1 MTNRY
6 YIMSAYKPLPRI
18 YSSLFYI
25 LISLQFIITSEWYNL
40 QSSSISVVYAHE
52 EVENNNNDED
62 ERILQNS
69 NNICKQS
76 SLQTPSST
84 KTINQVLNYLDDH
97 RLQIEE
103 SIFIR
108 YTNHHQNETVPTT
121 QFTYKD
127 FRSSLEWMATVGVDK
142 GNGEKWKFYMGPEN
156 CNGDG
161 WHIGLAN
168 VATFLSQSM
177 SLVILNDTW

>member
-1 MTNRY
+1 
-6 YIMSAYKPLPRI
+6 MSSFKPPLRI

-25 LISLQFIITSEWYNL
+25 LISLQCIITSEWYTL
-40 QSSSISVVYAHE
+40 QSSTAKVYAHE
-52 EVENNNNDED
+52 EEDIENNNNNED

-69 NNICKQS
+69 NVCKQS

-121 QFTYKD
+121 QFIYKD
-127 FRSSLEWMATVGVDK
+127 FRSSLEWMTTVGVDK